1 MIRNMCGRCSALF
14 VLALACLAASFQ
26 EYPVKA
32 VRDYPSA
39 VERSGLV
46 IAAIP
51 VADQKDQHTYFGIN
65 LRSKG
70 YLPVLLV
77 IKNETTDASYLLN
90 KEGLMYNLWGRS
102 GSMSPTP
109 SKASRADKTVAIAA
123 SIPTVYTLMAGIAAS
138 KSEELRQHLLETEL
152 QSATLSPGV
161 SAHGFIFVPVRG
173 KYPSPHQIRLAIP
186 FLRSGTQEVVTIDL
200 TI

>member
-14 VLALACLAASFQ
+14 ALALVCLAASLQ

-32 VRDYPSA
+32 VRDYPAA
-39 VERSGLV
+39 VRRSGLAV
-46 IAAIP
+46 AAIR
-51 VADQKDQHTYFGIN
+51 VADQEDQRKYFGIN
-65 LRSKG
+65 LRSRG

-77 IKNETTDASYLLN
+77 IGNETTDASYLLN
-90 KEGLMYNLWGRS
+90 KEELKYKLGGRS
-102 GSMSPTP
+102 RALSPAP
-109 SKASRADKTVAIAA
+109 SKASGADKVVAVAGNVP
-123 SIPTVYTLMAGIAAS
+123 SVYTFMARLAAS
-138 KSEELRQHLLETEL
+138 KSKELRQHLLRSEL

-161 SAHGFIFVPVRG
+161 SAHGFIFVPVHG
-173 KYPSPHQIRLAIP
+173 NYPTPHQISLTIQ